1 MAEFDAARDKC
12 GVLAFRLDTFGQDSA
27 AQRLQLLRRLFDRV
41 DEWVAAV
48 GVADHRDAQF
58 DDSRAQ
64 DFGGTQIGKT
74 TAGVIERGM
83 QLELMQAVDGAA

>member
-1 MAEFDAARDKC
+1 MHS
-12 GVLAFRLDTFGQDSA
+12 LTIT
-27 AQRLQLLRRLFDRV
+27 
-41 DEWVAAV
+41 
-48 GVADHRDAQF
+48 
-58 DDSRAQ
+58 RAQ